1 LGRRGW
7 LAEGRAGI
15 RVCVCLIGGA
25 GFRPAR
31 PKATNVLHTIN
42 NLWVLIAALLVFT
55 MTISVGF
62 LEVGELGEELE
73 VSLLKTILM
82 TGSALVIM
90 AFVGFNTAFAPTAG
104 GVIGHPFYSPG
115 FFLGGFSAKQLAVT
129 GDVWWSMRHGF
140 FDTGLTP
147 ATYFLFETAFAAVTL
162 ALVGLVVLHK
172 VKLAAFSGY
181 TLVYFVLI
189 WNLPAAWIWN
199 PTGWLARR
207 GMVDFAGG
215 LVVHGAAGAAGLAIL
230 CQIWREERAKG
241 HRTSPRA
248 PIKLSPGWLT
258 LSILLLWV
266 GWFGFNPGSVLAFND
281 EAMVVVIT
289 TFLAAASCLLS
300 TMLSAYVVAKQD
312 LQLRPLYAVNGILMG
327 LIIITPLAGFVSPAS
342 AIILGLCGGP
352 LFLLAEGWFSRFSW
366 FHDPVGL
373 LPGHLVGGLFGLSMI
388 AFFAQKQF
396 AAGSGFPNLPNGL
409 FFGGG
414 GQAVHQ
420 LGVELLG
427 IVTVVAAVFTLSFAT
442 VALLARLFG
451 GITRDYGQ
459 TEATTQK
466 PPPVAPAATPAV

>member
-1 LGRRGW
+1 MDS
-7 LAEGRAGI
+7 RASIEPSASSRGI
-15 RVCVCLIGGA
+15 RSAERNETGVVD
-25 GFRPAR
+25 
-31 PKATNVLHTIN
+31 TIN

-62 LEVGELGEELE
+62 LEVGELGEELNF
-73 VSLLKTILM
+73 SLLKTILM
-82 TGSALVIM
+82 TGLALVVM

-104 GVIGHPFYSPG
+104 GFIGHPFYSPG
-115 FFLGGFSAKQLAVT
+115 FFLGGFSTKALSAT
-129 GDVWWSMRHGF
+129 GGVWWSMRHGF
-140 FDTGLTP
+140 FNTGLTP

-162 ALVGLVVLHK
+162 ALVGLVVLRK
-172 VKLAAFSGY
+172 VKLASFVAYSV
-181 TLVYFVLI
+181 VYFILI

-230 CQIWREERAKG
+230 CQIWREERRRG
-241 HRTSPRA
+241 LRTSPQV
-248 PIKLSPGWLT
+248 PFKLNPGWLT

-266 GWFGFNPGSVLAFND
+266 GWFGFNPGSVLAFNS

-289 TFLAAASCLLS
+289 TFLAAAACLLS
-300 TMLSAYVVAKQD
+300 MMLCAYVLTKHE

-352 LFLLAEGWFSRFSW
+352 LFLAAEHVLSRFTWFS
-366 FHDPVGL
+366 DPAGL
-373 LPGHLVGGLFGLSMI
+373 LAGHLVGGLFGVTMI
-388 AFFAQKQF
+388 AFFAQQRF
-396 AAGSGFPNLPNGL
+396 AAGSGFPKLPNGL

-414 GQAVHQ
+414 SAAAHQ

-427 IVTVVAAVFTLSFAT
+427 IVTVVAAVFSLSFAT
-442 VALLARLFG
+442 VALLARATG
-451 GITRDYGQ
+451 GITIGVD
-459 TEATTQK
+459 EAG
-466 PPPVAPAATPAV
+466 A